1 MREGRYL
8 PRSAAAE
15 TGATMHGS
23 DEKPDLRQRL
33 TELQQEH
40 RELDTRIAEMENAS
54 AVSQIEITRMK
65 KRKLWLKDEIARIED
80 QIFPDIIA

>member
-1 MREGRYL
+1 
-8 PRSAAAE
+8 
-15 TGATMHGS
+15 MHGS